1 MMPNFNIL
9 LKLFLLLSCYLQLIE
24 SFCVY
29 NQLSGDRVK
38 LRVGNPFVA
47 APTIRIF
54 TKIVAQGTRV
64 CCPYDNADCVA
75 GLKKDSPI
83 ELKLRFAFDL
93 ITLNEADRQYTTY
106 CEGGGGII
114 ITGSNFNDIEST
126 CHKVNGDVVRE
137 KLIDWVP
144 V

>member
-1 MMPNFNIL
+1 MTFGQITNF
-9 LKLFLLLSCYLQLIE
+9 IE

-29 NQLSGDRVK
+29 NQLSGDRVT
-38 LRVGNPFVA
+38 LRVDNPFVS
-47 APTIRIF
+47 APPIRTF
-54 TKIVAQGTRV
+54 KKDIVQGGRV

-75 GLKKDSPI
+75 GLEKDSPI

-93 ITLNEADRQYTTY
+93 ITVKEADRQYTAY

-114 ITGSNFNDIEST
+114 ITGSNFNDIESA
-126 CHKVNGDVVRE
+126 CYKVNGDVTRD

-144 V
+144 A